1 MLKPPH
7 RGADAESMSRELA
20 CPVCN
25 ADVPMD
31 GDEAPGAEVFCAYC
45 RAPLKVGKGDEDEAE
60 LEEDF

>member
-1 MLKPPH
+1 
-7 RGADAESMSRELA
+7 MSRELA

-31 GDEAPGAEVFCAYC
+31 GDEEPGAEVFCAYC
-45 RAPLKVGKGDEDEAE
+45 RAPLKVAKGGEDEAE

>member
-1 MLKPPH
+1 
-7 RGADAESMSRELA
+7 MSRELA

-45 RAPLKVGKGDEDEAE
+45 RAPLKLGRRAADDDEAE